1 MITEEPINTNL
12 LSHNQDCATSPKN
25 NTKDKP
31 SKLEMRKVTQQ
42 QALNE
47 LIIGAS
53 VVSSGSFRS
62 ENRQNDLNFPNF
74 QRFARSISGES
85 LPETG
90 EPRELTQEVAVV
102 QEKLTYKGVAFR
114 TTQHLVKDVNLT
126 QKDNSLMTGQQ
137 FDEDELYSE
146 I

>member
-1 MITEEPINTNL
+1 MITEEEPINANL
-12 LSHNQDCATSPKN
+12 LSYNQECAASPKN
-25 NTKDKP
+25 NTNDKP
-31 SKLEMRKVTQQ
+31 SKLEVRKVTQQ

-53 VVSSGSFRS
+53 VNSSGSFRS
-62 ENRQNDLNFPNF
+62 EKRLINLNFPNF
-74 QRFARSISGES
+74 QGFARSLSGES

-114 TTQHLVKDVNLT
+114 TTQHLVNDVNLT
-126 QKDNSLMTGQQ
+126 QKDNSLMTGQ
-137 FDEDELYSE
+137 
-146 I
+146 

>member
-1 MITEEPINTNL
+1 MITEEPTNTNL
-12 LSHNQDCATSPKN
+12 LSFNQECATSPKN
-25 NTKDKP
+25 NTNDKP

-53 VVSSGSFRS
+53 VNSSGSFRS
-62 ENRQNDLNFPNF
+62 EKRLTNLNFPNF
-74 QRFARSISGES
+74 QGFARSLSGES

-90 EPRELTQEVAVV
+90 EPKELTQEVAVV

-114 TTQHLVKDVNLT
+114 TTQRLVNDVNLT
-126 QKDNSLMTGQQ
+126 QKDNSLMTGQ
-137 FDEDELYSE
+137 
-146 I
+146 